1 MSRQKTEKKPKNPR
15 GLRPRE
21 GNWHYR
27 FKVNGQ
33 EYTGN
38 TGFAATP
45 RHVNDALAAR
55 AKERT
60 RILTGGPP
68 APTIYPFSK
77 AANEFL
83 DYNDGE
89 HRDKPQTAYRTRTS
103 FASLCAY
110 FGNEPVQNIR
120 PAEIE
125 GYKSWR
131 RKAFIQD
138 ITIRHDLHN
147 LSLLFQYAT
156 KRGWSSGNPVREV
169 DIPSDKTAERAYIL
183 NDAEEVAYFAE
194 ALMSQPTLHDVTR
207 LMILQ
212 GCRPEEI
219 MALEQKNISLTA
231 RSMKITRGK
240 SSAARRSLRLLPE
253 SMEILRKRLSK
264 HNTWVF
270 PSPRYFGRHITK
282 LNRQHE
288 KVCQSIGLDIVI
300 YDFRHTWATRMAMNG
315 CPLPMLAKLMG
326 HSNLRSVM
334 RYVHIDEESTADAM
348 ERYGHNKVD
357 GASTFRPPKRVE
369 EWTDKQNLGEK
380 RKA

>member
-1 MSRQKTEKKPKNPR
+1 MRRPKTEKKPKNPR
-15 GLRPRE
+15 GLRERE

-27 FKVNGQ
+27 FKVNGE

-38 TGFAATP
+38 TNFAATSQA
-45 RHVNDALAAR
+45 VNDALAVR

-60 RILTGGPP
+60 RILTGGSP
-68 APTIYPFSK
+68 APTICQFGK
-77 AANEFL
+77 AAYEFL
-83 DYNDGE
+83 NHNDGE
-89 HRDKPQTAYRTRTS
+89 HRDKPQTAARTRTS
-103 FASLCAY
+103 FASLFAY

-120 PAEIE
+120 PAELD
-125 GYKSWR
+125 GYKAWR
-131 RKAFIQD
+131 RKAGIQD

-147 LSLLFQYAT
+147 LSLFFQYAI
-156 KRGWSSGNPVREV
+156 KRGWASSNPVREV
-169 DIPSDKTAERAYIL
+169 QIPSDKTAERAYIL
-183 NDAEEVAYFAE
+183 NDAEELAYFEE
-194 ALMSQPTLHDVTR
+194 ARMNQPTLHDVTR
-207 LMILQ
+207 LMLLQ

-219 MALEQKNISLTA
+219 MALEQKNIDLVA

-253 SMEILRKRLSK
+253 SAEILRRRLSK

-288 KVCQSIGLDIVI
+288 KVCEAIGLDIVI
-300 YDFRHTWATRMAMNG
+300 YDFRHTWATRMATNG
-315 CPLPMLAKLMG
+315 CPLPVLAKLMG

-334 RYVHIDEESTADAM
+334 RYVHIDEESGADAM

-357 GASTFRPPKRVE
+357 GASTFRPPNGGEKWASPR
-369 EWTDKQNLGEK
+369 TLGEK

>member
-1 MSRQKTEKKPKNPR
+1 MRRRKTEIKPQNPR
-15 GLRPRE
+15 GLRSRE

-38 TGFAATP
+38 SGFAAIP
-45 RHVNDALAAR
+45 RHVNDALAVR
-55 AKERT
+55 ASERT
-60 RILTGGPP
+60 RILKGGSPT
-68 APTIYPFSK
+68 PTIYPFTK
-77 AANEFL
+77 AAYEFL

-89 HRDKPQTAYRTRTS
+89 HRDKPQTAARTRTS
-103 FASLCAY
+103 FSSLCAY
-110 FGNEPVQNIR
+110 FGNEPVQNVR
-120 PAEIE
+120 PAEIDA
-125 GYKSWR
+125 YKAWR

-147 LSLLFQYAT
+147 LSLFFQYAV
-156 KRGWSSGNPVREV
+156 KQGWASSNPVREV
-169 DIPSDKTAERAYIL
+169 QIPSDKTAERAYIL
-183 NDAEEVAYFAE
+183 NDAEELLYFEE
-194 ALMSQPTLHDVTR
+194 ARLKQPTLHDVTR
-207 LMILQ
+207 LMTLQ

-219 MALEQKNISLTA
+219 MALEQKNIDLA
-231 RSMKITRGK
+231 GRSMKITRGK
-240 SSAARRSLRLLPE
+240 SAAARRSLRLLPE
-253 SMEILRKRLSK
+253 SVEILRRRLSK

-288 KVCQSIGLDIVI
+288 KVCEAIGLDIVI
-300 YDFRHTWATRMAMNG
+300 YDFRHTWATRMAQNG
-315 CPLPMLAKLMG
+315 CPLPVLAKLMG

-334 RYVHIDEESTADAM
+334 RYVHIDEESGADAM

-357 GASTFRPPKRVE
+357 GASTFRPPSRAEK
-369 EWTDKQNLGEK
+369 WPAGQILGET